1 MQENIGS
8 VKQESSDSA
17 AQIKETISDIDQR
30 IQQDLQGFQTSI
42 EERIAALNQTF
53 SSNIQNI
60 SGQVESEADF
70 NEETK
75 AQINT
80 LFSRIDEINE
90 KLYEFEVNKKNNL
103 IFYGLAG
110 ENRETPSVLIM
121 KVWMLWK
128 NNQNC
133 FIGSRLDQRIANF
146 YFFFVRLKANY
157 FLDKLNTEA
166 DSLPEERYCHHESC
180 QDANWPRRWRLSTYC
195 GDLRGFQWQRA
206 GSQEGGHVERK

>member
-1 MQENIGS
+1 MSRTELTGLLQENIGS
-8 VKQESSDSA
+8 LKQESSDTA
-17 AQIKETISDIDQR
+17 AQIKEKISDIDQKS
-30 IQQDLQGFQTSI
+30 QQDLQGFQTSI
-42 EERIAALNQTF
+42 EERIGALNQTF

-121 KVWMLWK
+121 KVGICQFCRKK
-128 NNQNC
+128 N
-133 FIGSRLDQRIANF
+133 IKTLAWGSRLGQSTSIRN
-146 YFFFVRLKANY
+146 FFFCS
-157 FLDKLNTEA
+157 D
-166 DSLPEERYCHHESC
+166 
-180 QDANWPRRWRLSTYC
+180 
-195 GDLRGFQWQRA
+195 
-206 GSQEGGHVERK
+206 

>member
-1 MQENIGS
+1 MPYS
-8 VKQESSDSA
+8 YVFPSTSDS
-17 AQIKETISDIDQR
+17 ISEK
-30 IQQDLQGFQTSI
+30 TSI
-42 EERIAALNQTF
+42 EERIAALSQTF

-90 KLYEFEVNKKNNL
+90 KLYEFEINKKNNL

-121 KVWMLWK
+121 KV
-128 NNQNC
+128 
-133 FIGSRLDQRIANF
+133 G
-146 YFFFVRLKANY
+146 
-157 FLDKLNTEA
+157 
-166 DSLPEERYCHHESC
+166 
-180 QDANWPRRWRLSTYC
+180 
-195 GDLRGFQWQRA
+195 
-206 GSQEGGHVERK
+206 

>member
-8 VKQESSDSA
+8 VKQETSASA

-30 IQQDLQGFQTSI
+30 SQQDLQGFQTSI

-121 KVWMLWK
+121 KVGIIFKAGK
-128 NNQNC
+128 NRKN
-133 FIGSRLDQRIANF
+133 FWGLDQSIPNLCL
-146 YFFFVRLKANY
+146 VRLKACLDKKKVRIEKCLDY
-157 FLDKLNTEA
+157 LLDKLHTEA
-166 DSLPEERYCHHESC
+166 DSLAEERYRHHESC
-180 QDANWPRRWRLSTYC
+180 QDANWARRWRMPTYC
-195 GDLRGFQWQRA
+195 GDLRGLQ
-206 GSQEGGHVERK
+206 

>member
-42 EERIAALNQTF
+42 EERIAALSQTF

-90 KLYEFEVNKKNNL
+90 KLYEFEINKKNNL

-121 KVWMLWK
+121 KVGLFKSLKIIKTLEW
-128 NNQNC
+128 
-133 FIGSRLDQRIANF
+133 GSRPKYTKVL
-146 YFFFVRLKANY
+146 FFGQTESLPQQ
-157 FLDKLNTEA
+157 NTEKWEMYYIII
-166 DSLPEERYCHHESC
+166 S
-180 QDANWPRRWRLSTYC
+180 
-195 GDLRGFQWQRA
+195 
-206 GSQEGGHVERK
+206 

>member
-1 MQENIGS
+1 MQENIGP
-8 VKQESSDSA
+8 VKQESNDSA
-17 AQIKETISDIDQR
+17 AQITETISNIDQR
-30 IQQDLQGFQTSI
+30 IQQDLQGFQTNI
-42 EERIAALNQTF
+42 EQRIAALNQTF

-80 LFSRIDEINE
+80 LFSRVDEINE
-90 KLYEFEVNKKNNL
+90 KLYEFEINKKNNL

-121 KVWMLWK
+121 KVGMFQSGK
-128 NNQNC
+128 NNQKKLVL
-133 FIGSRLDQRIANF
+133 GLDQSIQTF
-146 YFFFVRLKANY
+146 YILVRLKAFLNKTVSSENCNNY

-166 DSLPEERYCHHESC
+166 DSLPEERHCNYESC
-180 QDANWPRRWRLSTYC
+180 QDANWPRRWRMSTYR
-195 GDLRGFQWQRA
+195 GDLRGFQ
-206 GSQEGGHVERK
+206 